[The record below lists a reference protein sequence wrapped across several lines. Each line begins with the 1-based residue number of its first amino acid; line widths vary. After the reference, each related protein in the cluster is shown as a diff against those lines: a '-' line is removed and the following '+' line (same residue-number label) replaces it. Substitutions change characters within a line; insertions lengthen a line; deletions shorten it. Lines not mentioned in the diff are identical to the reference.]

1 MVVESSMPG
10 MSAGAVIVRRQNR
23 YLRAFRDVRAHS
35 PATACL
41 LEDLSLRNT
50 WVFRR
55 MVRRGVF
62 VQTDGARWYVDEQAA
77 EAFLRGRR
85 NRILITV
92 VVALVVIIL
101 VLILNR

>member
-1 MVVESSMPG
+1 
-10 MSAGAVIVRRQNR
+10 
-23 YLRAFRDVRAHS
+23 
-35 PATACL
+35 
-41 LEDLSLRNT
+41 
-50 WVFRR
+50 